1 MPRES
6 AANNGTVPPL
16 RYLPKRLGLI
26 LILSLTFGSL
36 AMIAAVW
43 WYYKV
48 QSRETEAATTRQL
61 FAVALGKSDQIANWR
76 HERVGDG
83 RVAMSASVM
92 RIARRVLS
100 GRAVIADD
108 RAEVLD
114 LMTRLSSQFLYSD
127 AALVDLDGNV
137 TLRLHEGTT
146 EAGFGKR
153 SRGELAREAVKTRD
167 VVLSDLTPDTRTGR
181 PLMALTVPIDD
192 LGALILDI
200 DPSRF
205 LYPSLES
212 WPGNSRTAETL
223 LVRME
228 GNQIVNL
235 SKMRNA
241 PGNSLFS
248 RRPKSLTRPYESVVD
263 AGWSVEGPDYR
274 GVPTIGTIRRV
285 PDSPW
290 LVACKIDVS
299 EVDAPLRRLGWEMA
313 LVTALIGLAN
323 AAGVGLIWRGQQTR
337 VHHEREAWFFAV
349 ANDTPAYLWMWSVG
363 QENSFIN
370 RSLGKFL
377 GTDEQ
382 RLSKGWTDYVHPED
396 AEHTRANLMES
407 VAAGR
412 SYTQELRLRRFDGT
426 YRWVVSEA
434 VPRYLPGGELV
445 GFAGSVLDI
454 TDRRQAEEQLRSANA
469 ALVRQLE
476 EQIRKEQ
483 VIEALGA
490 RLIGAQEEERK
501 RLARELHDDLNQQ
514 IAALSIAMGNLK
526 RHLPE
531 QLADARAQ
539 SDRIHQKLVQV
550 AETVRRMSHELHPAM
565 LQYSGLAAAL
575 QSYCNEFGALTG
587 IAVSVTIEGEFDG
600 VPSGAALCMYRVTQE
615 ALRNIAKH
623 AKVAA
628 AAVEMRHSE
637 GLLSLTVS
645 DQGVGMDP
653 ASAEATAGLG
663 LVSIRERARFAGGSV
678 EIASQPNQGTAITVR
693 IQD

>member
-1 MPRES
+1 
-6 AANNGTVPPL
+6 
-16 RYLPKRLGLI
+16 
-26 LILSLTFGSL
+26 
-36 AMIAAVW
+36 
-43 WYYKV
+43 
-48 QSRETEAATTRQL
+48 
-61 FAVALGKSDQIANWR
+61 
-76 HERVGDG
+76 
-83 RVAMSASVM
+83 
-92 RIARRVLS
+92 
-100 GRAVIADD
+100 
-108 RAEVLD
+108 
-114 LMTRLSSQFLYSD
+114 
-127 AALVDLDGNV
+127 
-137 TLRLHEGTT
+137 
-146 EAGFGKR
+146 
-153 SRGELAREAVKTRD
+153 
-167 VVLSDLTPDTRTGR
+167 
-181 PLMALTVPIDD
+181 
-192 LGALILDI
+192 
-200 DPSRF
+200 
-205 LYPSLES
+205 
-212 WPGNSRTAETL
+212 
-223 LVRME
+223 
-228 GNQIVNL
+228 
-235 SKMRNA
+235 
-241 PGNSLFS
+241 
-248 RRPKSLTRPYESVVD
+248 
-263 AGWSVEGPDYR
+263 
-274 GVPTIGTIRRV
+274 
-285 PDSPW
+285 
-290 LVACKIDVS
+290 
-299 EVDAPLRRLGWEMA
+299 
-313 LVTALIGLAN
+313 
-323 AAGVGLIWRGQQTR
+323 
-337 VHHEREAWFFAV
+337 
-349 ANDTPAYLWMWSVG
+349 
-363 QENSFIN
+363 
-370 RSLGKFL
+370 
-377 GTDEQ
+377 
-382 RLSKGWTDYVHPED
+382 
-396 AEHTRANLMES
+396 
-407 VAAGR
+407 
-412 SYTQELRLRRFDGT
+412 
-426 YRWVVSEA
+426 
-434 VPRYLPGGELV
+434 LPGGELV